1 MAVSDAQKVDLL
13 YKKLFGVTKTDNST
27 NKSPSNE
34 SIASP
39 AFLRGDTIW
48 TQSTLIPNVA
58 ANVTSVVRAYN
69 NAGAVQCAADTT
81 STPIGSVY
89 PSWKTNLINWVPPEF
104 GATYLV
110 KVYAAAA
117 NVANVESTGTQLFAA
132 GSGGTGEWYFDP
144 VAGVLNFIGQT
155 IPAALTTSN
164 VIYISGYRY
173 IGTTGVASNLSGSF
187 GNINIANN
195 SITSTNTNGNINLTP
210 NGIGITAVTGNLTVS
225 NTLTVIGNIA
235 TANYFVGN
243 FAGNVS
249 GNITAPGSSTQVLFN
264 DAGTTS
270 ATSGFT
276 FDKITGLVSIGGNL
290 VINGNGSIVLP
301 QGTDSQRPSA
311 ANAGMFR
318 FSTTTNKVEW
328 YTGSAWQA
336 PITSYT
342 QITSNA
348 QTADGT
354 SVSYPMPVAN
364 ATTAGT
370 VISINGIVQQPI
382 ASYSITGNSIVFTE
396 APLASD
402 VVDIRVFTTTES
414 ITSVADMFG
423 NTGIFFDRTSGD
435 QIIHIKSAGTD
446 SATFQP
452 NGQFRLLGNIR
463 SNSYTTGQMVITG
476 GMGVSGNVY
485 VNDTLYAVAK
495 SFLIDHPSKPDYKLQ
510 YTCLEGPENGVYV
523 RGRIKDKNVIEL
535 PDYWVDLV
543 DDTTITVDLTPVGE
557 FQQLYVAKINNN
569 KIFVKNTLG
578 TTCNC
583 FYTVWAER
591 KDIEK
596 LKVEYPK

>member
-58 ANVTSVVRAYN
+58 ANVTSVVQGYT
-69 NAGAVQCAADTT
+69 NAGAVQCSADTT
-81 STPIGSVY
+81 STPISSVY
-89 PSWKTNLINWVPPEF
+89 PSWKTNLTNWVPPEF

-117 NVANVESTGTQLFAA
+117 NVANVEATGTQLFAA

-173 IGTTGVASNLSGSF
+173 IGTTGVASNLSGTF

-210 NGIGITAVTGNLTVS
+210 NGTGSTSVTGNLNVS
-225 NTLTVIGNIA
+225 NALTVTGNIS

-243 FAGNVS
+243 FAGNIS
-249 GNITAPGSSTQVLFN
+249 GNITAAGSNTQVLFN
-264 DAGTTS
+264 DAGS
-270 ATSGFT
+270 VNATSGFT
-276 FDKITGLVSIGGNL
+276 FNKTTSLVTIGGNL
-290 VINGNGSIVLP
+290 TVNGTGSILLP
-301 QGTDSQRPSA
+301 QGTDSQRPNT

-318 FSTTTNKVEW
+318 FSTTSNKVEW

-342 QITSNA
+342 QITANA
-348 QTADGT
+348 QTADGS

-364 ATTAGT
+364 ASTAGT
-370 VISINGIVQQPI
+370 VVSINGIVQQPV
-382 ASYSITGNSIVFTE
+382 AAYSITGNNIVFTE
-396 APLASD
+396 APLVSD
-402 VVDIRVFTTTES
+402 IVDIRVFTTTQS
-414 ITSVADMFG
+414 ITSIADMFG
-423 NTGIFFDRTSGD
+423 NTGVFLDQTSGD
-435 QIIHIKSAGTD
+435 QIIHVKSAGTD

-452 NGQFRLLGNIR
+452 NGQYRLLGNIG
-463 SNSYTTGQMVITG
+463 STSYTTGQMVVTG
-476 GMGVSGNVY
+476 GIGVSGNIY
-485 VNDTLYAVAK
+485 INDHLYAVAK
-495 SFLIDHPSKPDYKLQ
+495 SFLIDHPSKSDYKLQ

-523 RGRIKDKNVIEL
+523 RGRVQNNNKIDL

-543 DDTTITVDLTPVGE
+543 DEATITVDLTPLGK
-557 FQQLYVAKINNN
+557 FQELYVEKIENNT
-569 KIFVKNTLG
+569 IYVGCTGDF
-578 TTCNC
+578 

-591 KDIEK
+591 KDIPK
-596 LKVEYPK
+596 LCVEYPK